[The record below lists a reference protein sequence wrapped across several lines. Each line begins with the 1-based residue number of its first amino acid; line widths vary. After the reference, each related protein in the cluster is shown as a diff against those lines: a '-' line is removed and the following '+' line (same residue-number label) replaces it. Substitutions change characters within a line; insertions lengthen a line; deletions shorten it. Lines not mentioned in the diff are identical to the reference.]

1 LILKGKYA
9 IVTGGSRGIGKA
21 IAQAL
26 YNEGAVVYIV
36 SRNLEEL
43 EKTAKTLDSRKDDSV
58 KPISFDVS
66 DAIAVKEAFKKI
78 AAEQGDIHI
87 VVNCA
92 GINLRGPIEDLPEEN
107 WDKMLNIN
115 LKSAFLVSQ
124 AALPML
130 KKQGGKILNICSM
143 MSAVARPNVAPYA
156 ASKGGLKQFTKALA
170 VEWAPHNIQVNG
182 IEPGFI
188 TTEMTIPLRQDE
200 KFNAFI
206 IKRTPA
212 GRWGEPEDI
221 ASAALFLCSPSAD
234 FITGQILA
242 VDGGILASL

>member
-1 LILKGKYA
+1 
-9 IVTGGSRGIGKA
+9 
-21 IAQAL
+21 
-26 YNEGAVVYIV
+26 
-36 SRNLEEL
+36 
-43 EKTAKTLDSRKDDSV
+43 
-58 KPISFDVS
+58 
-66 DAIAVKEAFKKI
+66 
-78 AAEQGDIHI
+78 
-87 VVNCA
+87 
-92 GINLRGPIEDLPEEN
+92 
-107 WDKMLNIN
+107 
-115 LKSAFLVSQ
+115 
-124 AALPML
+124 ML

-188 TTEMTIPLRQDE
+188 TTEMSIPLRQDE

-206 IKRTPA
+206 INRTPA

-221 ASAALFLCSPSAD
+221 ASAALFLCSPGAD